1 MTGSPARYYVML
13 AAVGVVWGA
22 TPAAGKLLT
31 GALSPLLLTALRFAV
46 ISALLFA
53 WLALTRQRTQLRPQ
67 RELLWL
73 MLALGFTGVLL
84 HNGLLFLGLHYT
96 TATNTALIESLGPTI
111 TAVLACLF
119 LGERLSPWGYAG
131 IAVSCAGALCIITR
145 GEAAVLRELSFN
157 GGDLIILCCE
167 AAWSAYIVMAL
178 GVRGRLSTL
187 GVTAWSGLFG
197 SLLCLSVGLVT
208 DSLWVG
214 VLDALAWGCLLYI
227 VLAAGLFAFVA
238 WNWAAEAV
246 GASKAGAFVYLVP
259 LTGAAVGVMVLGED
273 VAGAQLLGAVL
284 IAAGVAVTAG
294 SRAAS
299 RRGGGPS
306 APQPKQEFL

>member
-1 MTGSPARYYVML
+1 MTASPARCYVML
-13 AAVGVVWGA
+13 AAVCVVWGA

-31 GALSPLLLTALRFAV
+31 GALSPLLLTGLRFAV
-46 ISALLFA
+46 ISGLLFA
-53 WLALTRQRTQLRPQ
+53 WLALTRQRAQLTPS

-73 MLALGFTGVLL
+73 MLALGFMGVLL

-96 TATNTALIESLGPTI
+96 SATSTALIESLGPTI
-111 TAVLACLF
+111 TAVLACIF
-119 LGERLSPWGYAG
+119 LGERLSLPGYAG
-131 IAVSCAGALCIITR
+131 IAVSCVGALFIITR
-145 GEAAVLRELSFN
+145 GEPAVLQELSFN
-157 GGDLIILCCE
+157 GGDLIILGCE
-167 AAWSAYIVMAL
+167 AAWSAYIIMAL

-197 SLLCLSVGLVT
+197 SLLCLSVGLAT

-214 VLDALAWGCLLYI
+214 VFDALAWGCLLYI

-246 GASKAGAFVYLVP
+246 GASKAGSFVYLVP

-273 VAGAQLLGAVL
+273 VAEAQLLGAVL
-284 IAAGVAVTAG
+284 IAAGVALTAR
-294 SRAAS
+294 SRAS
-299 RRGGGPS
+299 LRRGSGLT
-306 APQPKQEFL
+306 APRQKQKFL